1 MKKLVHAVFG
11 LMLALSLTA
20 GLALSQTGTAKA
32 KAAPAAA
39 ATKLLD
45 INTASADELDA
56 LPGVGKAYA
65 DKIIKG
71 RPYKAKNELKDKKI
85 IPASV
90 YAKIKDQ
97 IIAKQ

>member
-1 MKKLVHAVFG
+1 MKKLMHAV
-11 LMLALSLTA
+11 L
-20 GLALSQTGTAKA
+20 GLALGLGMAMAQAPAPAKS
-32 KAAPAAA
+32 KTAAPAAA
-39 ATKLLD
+39 TKLVD
-45 INTASADELDA
+45 INTASSDELDA

-65 DKIIKG
+65 AKIIKG

-90 YAKIKDQ
+90 YAGIKDQ

>member
-1 MKKLVHAVFG
+1 MKKFIHALFG
-11 LMLALSLTA
+11 LVLALSLMSGVA
-20 GLALSQTGTAKA
+20 SAQAAAKTKA
-32 KAAPAAA
+32 AAAPAA
-39 ATKLLD
+39 KLVD

-90 YAKIKDQ
+90 YTKIKDQ